1 MLPHYSQQ
9 ALLPSVTWK
18 VSEML
23 VFRGDSHNFNF
34 KTMAHGEHNP
44 RLYAGK
50 PN

>member
-9 ALLPSVTWK
+9 ALLPGK

-23 VFRGDSHNFNF
+23 VFRVDSHNFNF
-34 KTMAHGEHNP
+34 KTMPHGEHNP